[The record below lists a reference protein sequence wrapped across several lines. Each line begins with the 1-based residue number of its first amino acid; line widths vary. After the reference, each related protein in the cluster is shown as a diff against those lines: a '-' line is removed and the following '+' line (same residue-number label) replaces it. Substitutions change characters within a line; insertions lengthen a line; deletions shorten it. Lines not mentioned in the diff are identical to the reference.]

1 MGLKNNIETFVIN
14 RRQDSIQYYDIAPAC
29 YITTPD
35 YVMNV
40 ESYFDGSIGGFEIP
54 KERSLDIDTA
64 YDMDIA
70 NYLIQ
75 KYDNR
80 K

>member
-1 MGLKNNIETFVIN
+1 M
-14 RRQDSIQYYDIAPAC
+14 
-29 YITTPD
+29 
-35 YVMNV
+35 
-40 ESYFDGSIGGFEIP
+40 FDGNVGGFEIP

>member
-1 MGLKNNIETFVIN
+1 MKRILKTKSVIN
-14 RRQDSIQYYDIAPAC
+14 RRQDSIKYYDITTVC
-29 YITTPD
+29 YISTPE
-35 YVMNV
+35 YIINT
-40 ESYFDGSIGGFEIP
+40 ESMFDGNVGGFEIP